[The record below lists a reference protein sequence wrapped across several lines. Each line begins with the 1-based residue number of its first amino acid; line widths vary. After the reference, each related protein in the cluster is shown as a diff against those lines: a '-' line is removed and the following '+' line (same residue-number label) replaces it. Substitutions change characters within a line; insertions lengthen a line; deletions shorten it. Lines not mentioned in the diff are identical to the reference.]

1 MRAPPA
7 AGPAR
12 PAALA
17 ATNQNQNDGS
27 RMSRV
32 DPLRQPLQAR
42 SVASYGRLIAA
53 AREILAEKSFDDAT
67 VAEIAERAGL
77 TVGAFYARFTDKE
90 ALLRHLE
97 ELLFDAM
104 RSVVEHIATRAEG
117 RAPASLVRDLST
129 ALVRI
134 YRRQRAVARALV
146 LRSHSDPALAERLRA
161 LNRENMRKVIAAL
174 LASGQIRHAVPERA
188 VWFALHAQRA
198 LLRDAILFG
207 DGWAGDRRPS
217 DARLV
222 DESTRL
228 VAAYLGFAE
237 GA

>member
-1 MRAPPA
+1 M
-7 AGPAR
+7 
-12 PAALA
+12 L
-17 ATNQNQNDGS
+17 
-27 RMSRV
+27 RV

-42 SVASYGRLIAA
+42 SVASYGRLLAA

-67 VAEIAERAGL
+67 VAEIVERAGL

-104 RSVVEHIATRAEG
+104 RTVVQRIATHAAG
-117 RAPASLVRDLST
+117 RAPALLVRDLST

-146 LRSHSDPALAERLRA
+146 LRSHADPALAERLRA
-161 LNRENMRKVIAAL
+161 LNRENMQKVIEAL
-174 LASGQIRHAVPERA
+174 LASGQIRHGEPERA
-188 VWFALHAQRA
+188 LWFALHAHRA
-198 LLRDAILFG
+198 VLRDSILFG
-207 DGWAGDRRPS
+207 DGWSGNRRLS

-222 DESTRL
+222 DEATRL
-228 VAAYLGFAE
+228 VAGYLGFVE
-237 GA
+237 VP

>member
-1 MRAPPA
+1 M
-7 AGPAR
+7 
-12 PAALA
+12 
-17 ATNQNQNDGS
+17 
-27 RMSRV
+27 
-32 DPLRQPLQAR
+32 
-42 SVASYGRLIAA
+42 
-53 AREILAEKSFDDAT
+53 
-67 VAEIAERAGL
+67 
-77 TVGAFYARFTDKE
+77 
-90 ALLRHLE
+90 
-97 ELLFDAM
+97 
-104 RSVVEHIATRAEG
+104 
-117 RAPASLVRDLST
+117 
-129 ALVRI
+129 RI

-222 DESTRL
+222 D
-228 VAAYLGFAE
+228 
-237 GA
+237 